1 MSRIVIFA
9 NGELAHPQQVR
20 ALIRPDDEILCAD
33 GGTRHALA
41 LELKP
46 AAVIGDLDS
55 ISDAER
61 ERLEGEG
68 VTFRRHPRDKD
79 ETDLEL
85 ALRHALERAPSAIV
99 IIGALGKRL
108 DHTLGNI
115 GLLADPALAGSDV
128 RLDDGLEEVLLCRR
142 QAEIRGKPGELV
154 SLIPW
159 GGAARGIFT
168 TGLKWRL
175 RSETL
180 HPAKTRGVSNEM
192 LEPVAHISL
201 SSGLLLVI
209 HRRQTQAENRKQ
221 QEERIP

>member
-9 NGELAHPQQVR
+9 NGELAHPQLVR
-20 ALIRPDDEILCAD
+20 AVIRRDDEILCAD

-46 AAVIGDLDS
+46 AMVIGDLDS
-55 ISDAER
+55 ITEAER
-61 ERLEGEG
+61 RRLEGEG
-68 VTFRRHPRDKD
+68 VAFRKHPRDKD

-85 ALRHALERAPSAIV
+85 ALRDALERAPSAIL
-99 IIGALGKRL
+99 IIGALGERL

-128 RLDDGLEEVLLCRR
+128 RLDDGLEEVLMCRR
-142 QAEIRGKPGELV
+142 QAEIRGNPGQLV

-180 HPAKTRGVSNEM
+180 YPAKTRGVSNEM
-192 LEPVAHISL
+192 LEHVAHISL
-201 SSGLLLVI
+201 SSGLLLII

-221 QEERIP
+221 RKERNP